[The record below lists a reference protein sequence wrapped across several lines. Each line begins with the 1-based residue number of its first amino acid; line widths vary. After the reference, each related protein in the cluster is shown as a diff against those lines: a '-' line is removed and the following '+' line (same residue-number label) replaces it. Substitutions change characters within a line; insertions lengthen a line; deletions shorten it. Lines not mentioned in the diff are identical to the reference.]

1 MIENNDE
8 RRRFKR
14 AKFPCRI
21 YILTAP
27 LHIIKCE
34 TENIGAGGI
43 RVLIDEN
50 LGIHSKVGIK
60 LYLSQE
66 PIECKGKVVWLVERK
81 KDNKIA
87 KFDIGIEFHQISQ
100 KDREIINVFVKSL
113 I

>member
-1 MIENNDE
+1 MTQINDE

-27 LHIIKCE
+27 LHIIKCN

-50 LGIHSKVGIK
+50 LPVGSNVGLK
-60 LYLSQE
+60 LYLLKE
-66 PIECKGKVVWLVERK
+66 PIECKGKVVWLVERNN
-81 KDNKIA
+81 NKGEA

-100 KDREIINVFVKSL
+100 KDRENIDIFVKSL
-113 I
+113 M